1 MFLAATA
8 GEGKTRDVQLVATS
22 TSVYVCVLLTR
33 ATGDLRRLAFRIALR
48 DGLSG
53 SGM

>member
-1 MFLAATA
+1 MSA
-8 GEGKTRDVQLVATS
+8 S
-22 TSVYVCVLLTR
+22 LTR
-33 ATGDLRRLAFRIALR
+33 ATGDLRRLALSMAVR

>member
-1 MFLAATA
+1 MQRNESLYLF
-8 GEGKTRDVQLVATS
+8 VS
-22 TSVYVCVLLTR
+22 LTR
-33 ATGDLRRLAFRIALR
+33 ATGDLRRLAFRIAVR